1 MTSQQQLSPPS
12 RKCTEPLPVQL
23 KDPIE
28 MVMRV
33 NPLSLSP
40 PIEPQVYATAFQ
52 KEKRRKKRERQTS
65 KIEDCGLL
73 FYRF

>member
-12 RKCTEPLPVQL
+12 RNCTEPLPVQL

-33 NPLSLSP
+33 NPLSLSLS
-40 PIEPQVYATAFQ
+40 IEPRVHATAFQ

-65 KIEDCGLL
+65 KIEDRGLL